1 MYLSSDTTF
10 TIKKK
15 SQEMGNMR
23 KESAVVSVLTLIPP
37 GTHVLTSQ
45 EHILRES
52 DSTLTNLHTALNG
65 GDFVNHQH

>member
-1 MYLSSDTTF
+1 
-10 TIKKK
+10 
-15 SQEMGNMR
+15 MR

-45 EHILRES
+45 EHIRRES